1 MPAVQSA
8 PKSRMKTV
16 LVVGST
22 GQQGSSVVK
31 ALSESGRYFCLALTR
46 NLETPKAKRIA
57 ALENV
62 QLVSADLDDEPQLR
76 SVFVEAIQSGV
87 SPIWGVFVALAFPGF
102 GVSTSKEE
110 VQGKTIASIA
120 AEFNVQSYVYSSV
133 IKYLPDEQHAPARGS
148 DRYAKAS
155 IEKHVQTMG
164 YSWTIIRPGFF
175 MENLG
180 QGMIGRLTDGALRYS
195 GSRVQFI
202 AVNDIGLVACAI
214 FNEPSKFTQ
223 KILDVAGD
231 SLTSEERSQAFIR
244 ATGHDI
250 PGVPSLL
257 IAALYR
263 LNGDVQQ
270 IINELRLSD
279 ETRRQDPNGH
289 DANIQ
294 EVAKHVRLT
303 TFEEWARKR
312 IPGNEENASTH
323 GVTLLGLILGR

>member
-1 MPAVQSA
+1 
-8 PKSRMKTV
+8 MKTV

-76 SVFVEAIQSGV
+76 SVFVEAIQSGY
-87 SPIWGVFVALAFPGF
+87 IEGGGAR
-102 GVSTSKEE
+102 
-110 VQGKTIASIA
+110 QGKATIASIA

-175 MENLG
+175 MENSG

>member
-1 MPAVQSA
+1 MYSPMSIRR
-8 PKSRMKTV
+8 SS
-16 LVVGST
+16 ST
-22 GQQGSSVVK
+22 CPMSNTQ
-31 ALSESGRYFCLALTR
+31 
-46 NLETPKAKRIA
+46 
-57 ALENV
+57 
-62 QLVSADLDDEPQLR
+62 
-76 SVFVEAIQSGV
+76 
-87 SPIWGVFVALAFPGF
+87 
-102 GVSTSKEE
+102 
-110 VQGKTIASIA
+110 
-120 AEFNVQSYVYSSV
+120 
-133 IKYLPDEQHAPARGS
+133 APAPGS

-155 IEKHVQTMG
+155 IERHVQTMG

-175 MENLG
+175 MENLS

-202 AVNDIGLVACAI
+202 AVDDIGPVAYAV
-214 FNEPSKFTQ
+214 FNEPSKFGQ

-257 IAALYR
+257 IAALSR

-289 DANIQ
+289 DANLQ